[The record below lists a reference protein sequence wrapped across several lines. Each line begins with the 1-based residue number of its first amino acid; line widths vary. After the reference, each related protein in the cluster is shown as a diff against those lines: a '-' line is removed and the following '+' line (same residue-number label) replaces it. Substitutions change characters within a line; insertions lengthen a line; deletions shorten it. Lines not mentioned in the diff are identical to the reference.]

1 MSDTN
6 HLRINDQ
13 LNNLDNIDS
22 SYDRRKAID
31 ELDQDV
37 TYSVSVVIDKIAE
50 NYSYVREDGYRD
62 AYYITGD
69 VSDSEHRVKIL
80 LPTSMNSEVQSWNE
94 GETKVIEATIS
105 DWDLAYKQ
113 FGLLGRSVI
122 ISETEEAESTLDPA
136 VEAPSMGA
144 TQQDDVVEVE
154 ADIEET
160 ESVEPVEEPAEL
172 EADIKEPEAVKPVEE
187 PVELETD
194 IKEPEAVKPAE
205 EPAKLESDIKEP
217 EAVKPAEE
225 PVEVAAVIDEPE
237 SVEPVAEPVD
247 VVEVETDTE
256 ELEDPAEA
264 TSENQEVENFLE
276 QMEAPTPLEQLAADH
291 ADDEPSYSED
301 QAPAPTAIP
310 LLDDVPTLQN
320 VPTRATVQPHQ
331 AKRFSNHAPVRPT
344 RILNKTQEDEA
355 QERTKKIIKITVG
368 IAVGIM
374 LLMCLCCG
382 MLSQTSG

>member
-1 MSDTN
+1 
-6 HLRINDQ
+6 

-69 VSDSEHRVKIL
+69 VSDSEHRVKVL

-122 ISETEEAESTLDPA
+122 ISETEVAESTLDPA
-136 VEAPSMGA
+136 VEAPSEGV

-154 ADIEET
+154 ADIEEP
-160 ESVEPVEEPAEL
+160 ESVEPA
-172 EADIKEPEAVKPVEE
+172 EE
-187 PVELETD
+187 PVDVAAVIE
-194 IKEPEAVKPAE
+194 EPESVE
-205 EPAKLESDIKEP
+205 
-217 EAVKPAEE
+217 PAEE
-225 PVEVAAVIDEPE
+225 PVEVAAVTEEPE
-237 SVEPVAEPVD
+237 SVEPAEEPVVEPIEEPVD
-247 VVEVETDTE
+247 VVEVETDIE
-256 ELEDPAEA
+256 EPEDPAEA
-264 TSENQEVENFLE
+264 TPENQEVENFLE
-276 QMEAPTPLEQLAADH
+276 QMESPTPLEQLAEEYAD
-291 ADDEPSYSED
+291 AEPSDWED
-301 QAPAPTAIP
+301 KAPIPTAIP
-310 LLDDVPTLQN
+310 VLEDVPTLKN
-320 VPTRATVQPHQ
+320 VPTRATVQPRQ
-331 AKRFSNHAPVRPT
+331 AKRFSNHAPVRPA
-344 RILNKTQEDEA
+344 RILNKAQEDES
-355 QERTKKIIKITVG
+355 QERTTKIIKITVG

-382 MLSQTSG
+382 MLSLPSG

>member
-160 ESVEPVEEPAEL
+160 ESVEPAEEPAEL
-172 EADIKEPEAVKPVEE
+172 EA
-187 PVELETD
+187 
-194 IKEPEAVKPAE
+194 
-205 EPAKLESDIKEP
+205 DIKEP

-291 ADDEPSYSED
+291 ADAEPSYSED
-301 QAPAPTAIP
+301 QAPVPTAIP

-331 AKRFSNHAPVRPT
+331 AKRFSNHAPVRPA
-344 RILNKTQEDEA
+344 RILNKAQEDES
-355 QERTKKIIKITVG
+355 QERTTKIIKITVG